1 MAIFNKDGRPSQ
13 GATSAAAGDSALS
26 VVAPGLTITGDL
38 AGRGLLKV
46 DGRVDGSIAGPRQV
60 IIGRDGSVRGNVE
73 ATEVILAGTIEGS
86 IIGAERVEVQGS
98 AVLMGDVHTRSIVV
112 HEGARLNGQVQMGAV
127 AAAGEGDGSRPA
139 VQVVR

>member
-1 MAIFNKDGRPSQ
+1 MAIFNKDARPS
-13 GATSAAAGDSALS
+13 GAVPSSAGGDTALS

-38 AGRGLLKV
+38 SGRGLLKV
-46 DGRVDGSIAGPRQV
+46 DGRVDGSISGPRQV

-73 ATEVILAGTIEGS
+73 ATEVILAGSIEGS
-86 IIGAERVEVQGS
+86 ILNAERVEVQGS
-98 AVLMGDVHTRSIVV
+98 AVLHGDVHTRSIVV

-127 AAAGEGDGSRPA
+127 TAAGEQDGSRPA